1 MTINP
6 QNIPR
11 GETTMA
17 RSFNHEATTLI
28 EFPTDRQY
36 AAFRDELEDRYSALM
51 VTRQYAAFRDELE
64 DRYSALMVTVNR
76 ERTTVE
82 GRTTAA
88 VRHSRNL
95 GAEIKGLAYGY
106 FDGNSINTIY
116 HGE

>member
-28 EFPTDRQY
+28 EFPTD
-36 AAFRDELEDRYSALM
+36 
-51 VTRQYAAFRDELE
+51 RQYAAFRDELE